1 MSPRQRV
8 LWYPGEVALAAGIQ
22 RVGGV
27 AAAGHASIPAG
38 IPQIPAAG
46 QRRPAGLRDRSHH
59 APILAPGPRCHRTNL
74 TLHHSPLLR
83 STEEA
88 VGRQGPQHG
97 GGGDAGGESRPGGRP
112 QPLGAGAD
120 PEPEPALAAPD
131 HPGGLHDAAA
141 LWHQRC
147 ESGDATSKPGW

>member
-1 MSPRQRV
+1 MSPLQRG

-22 RVGGV
+22 RFRG
-27 AAAGHASIPAG
+27 AAAARHASIPAR

-46 QRRPAGLRDRSHH
+46 QRGPAGLRDRSRH
-59 APILAPGPRCHRTNL
+59 APVLARGPRCHRANL
-74 TLHHSPLLR
+74 TLHHSPSFR
-83 STEEA
+83 SAEEA
-88 VGRQGPQHG
+88 VGRQGLQHG
-97 GGGDAGGESRPGGRP
+97 GGGDAGGEGRPGGRP

-131 HPGGLHDAAA
+131 HPGGLHGAAA

-147 ESGDATSKPGW
+147 ESPEAASKLG